1 MVGDGGDHLE
11 DVMAGFHE
19 GELAVQRQAGTEGL
33 ASRLS
38 GMLAP
43 ADLRGGASMF
53 LAERELLVLTAR
65 DRDGRLWTVPI
76 FGEPGFLE
84 AGETTL
90 WIHARPTGPLSDL
103 PAGQEVGA
111 IVIDFETRRRFRVN
125 GTLVTVGD
133 ELEIAVE
140 QAFGNCPQYIQQRQI
155 HATVNPSVE
164 WTDTLDT
171 ELISRA
177 DTFFLGTVHPTRGV
191 DSSHRGGPPG
201 FVRAAGDELWWP
213 DYHGNN
219 MFNSMGNI
227 AVDSSTS
234 LLFLDF
240 DTGRTLHLSGDAT
253 LEWTPAGVPGDDD
266 GTGRRVRFTP
276 KHMVSGSTNLLAGAP
291 NPSRRNPVLS

>member
-1 MVGDGGDHLE
+1 MVRDVDNHLE
-11 DVMAGFHE
+11 GVMVGFHE
-19 GELAVQRQAGTEGL
+19 GELAVQRQAGVSGL

-65 DRDGRLWTVPI
+65 DRAGRLWTVPI

-84 AGETTL
+84 AKEATL
-90 WIHARPTGPLSDL
+90 RVQMPPTGPLRDL
-103 PAGQEVGA
+103 PAVQEVGA
-111 IVIDFETRRRFRVN
+111 VVIDFETRRRFRVN
-125 GTLVTVGD
+125 GTLVTAGD

-140 QAFGNCPQYIQQRQI
+140 QAYGNCPQYIQQRQV

-164 WTDTLDT
+164 WTDVLDT

-201 FVRAAGDELWWP
+201 FVRVAGSDLWWP

-227 AVDSSTS
+227 AVDSSAS

-240 DTGRTLHLSGDAT
+240 GTGRTLHLSGDAT

-276 KHMVSGSTNLLAGAP
+276 KQLVRGSTTLLAGAP
-291 NPSRRNPVLS
+291 DPSRRNPVLS